1 MSTHYDPTKNISPS
15 AAYPEVSFYH
25 HGDDADFKKR
35 VRKTTILLSVIT
47 VIELAIGLSIY
58 TIHKGPNPS
67 ALLVLMFKGVVCI
80 LTLAKAYYIV
90 SVFMHLGDEIR
101 NMIMT
106 IVVPLMLFIW
116 FIIAFVADG
125 NSYKNL
131 RNKYDKH
138 FQETTMPVKH
148 HAAEEKPADKPVEEN
163 KGGKQ

>member
-1 MSTHYDPTKNISPS
+1 MEHQ
-15 AAYPEVSFYH
+15 AASSEITFH
-25 HGDDADFKKR
+25 HHTDDAEFKKR

-47 VIELAIGLSIY
+47 VIELAIGLTIY
-58 TIHKGPNPS
+58 TIHKGESPN
-67 ALLVLMFKGVVCI
+67 AMLVLFFKGMVCI

-116 FIIAFVADG
+116 FIIAFIADG

-138 FQETTMPVKH
+138 FQETTMPDKH
-148 HAAEEKPADKPVEEN
+148 HGTEAKPAEEN

>member
-1 MSTHYDPTKNISPS
+1 MDQHAISSEITIPHEHQS
-15 AAYPEVSFYH
+15 DEEFR
-25 HGDDADFKKR
+25 KK

-47 VIELAIGLSIY
+47 VIELAIGLAIY
-58 TIHKGPNPS
+58 TIHKGPDPS
-67 ALLVLMFKGVVCI
+67 HLLVMMFKGVVCI

-116 FIIAFVADG
+116 FIIAFIVDG

-131 RNKYDKH
+131 RNTYDKH
-138 FQETTMPVKH
+138 FEQTTTPKTH
-148 HAAEEKPADKPVEEN
+148 QAEKKSTEEAKP
-163 KGGKQ
+163 GKQ